1 MTHGHPCY
9 LDKLDFQ
16 INNWH
21 VHRFEGIVQEKN
33 KETSNYGPKG
43 ELREWIIVSPYRI
56 DNIMSLD
63 KSFVEFHLLIVIVF
77 PEQTFCCLKFSS
89 MEYKVTAICVCD

>member
-1 MTHGHPCY
+1 MTLGPPCN

-16 INNWH
+16 INNWY
-21 VHRFEGIVQEKN
+21 VHSFKWIVQEQT
-33 KETSNYGPKG
+33 KE
-43 ELREWIIVSPYRI
+43 YRI

-63 KSFVEFHLLIVIVF
+63 KSFVKFHLLIVIVF
-77 PEQTFCCLKFSS
+77 PEQTFCCLKFSP